1 MMNRTRSRWLIP
13 ASLLLA
19 GAATFGLSALLSPSR
34 AADLDKKVVEAENK
48 RIAAIDKVRPS
59 VCAIFAPGFNNGGSG
74 VLISEDGYA
83 LTNFH
88 VTSAC
93 GNVMK
98 VGLPDGKLYDAVLVG
113 HDKVGDVA
121 LVKLLPTKKGD
132 EIVAP
137 KDGKFPF
144 AALGDSD
151 KVKAGDWSLAM
162 GNPFLLATDFA
173 PTVTFGLVSGV
184 HRYQYPA
191 GLLLEYADCIQID
204 TSINPGNSGGPL
216 FNLDGELIGINGR
229 GSFEKRGRVNSGVG
243 YAISINQ
250 IKNFMGQ
257 LRAGLEPD
265 HASLGATIAS
275 SEDDQVGKYVIN
287 SIIECDAKHRGLEL
301 GDQIV
306 SFAGRPISSPNQFKN
321 ALGIYPRGW
330 RLPMTYRRG
339 DERREILV
347 RLQGVQRQEVGP
359 GDPMAP
365 PQPQPG
371 PPQPKIDS
379 PASKFFEAK
388 PGFANYHFNKLERG
402 KLLGEVK
409 KQGDFSKLT
418 GVWTIAAEATVKG
431 KKAADGAKIEIAP
444 EGARDGKS
452 PKIKASVGGIDY
464 DLEPFSPEAKDDV
477 TYPPASGGFLMA
489 VFQWHQLLVKGEE
502 AFKKEFAHGGIE
514 PFYLP
519 HSGEG
524 RPDYAKLRRDCDV
537 LRTESFISKPSKFY
551 FDPKTREMLG
561 FEMLLDKETADPCEV
576 YFSNYKKVKT
586 GQMLPHKIEVWH
598 NDKQYAV
605 LDVTSYDLK

>member
-1 MMNRTRSRWLIP
+1 MMHRTRPRWLIP
-13 ASLLLA
+13 ANLLLA
-19 GAATFGLSALLSPSR
+19 AVATFGLSALLSPSR
-34 AADLDKKVVEAENK
+34 AAELDKKVVEAENK
-48 RIAAIDKVRPS
+48 RIAAIEKVKPS

-93 GNVMK
+93 GNFQK

-113 HDKVGDVA
+113 QDKVGDVA
-121 LVKLLPTKKGD
+121 LIKLLPKKEGD
-132 EIVAP
+132 
-137 KDGKFPF
+137 KFPH
-144 AALGDSD
+144 APLGDSD

-162 GNPFLLATDFA
+162 GNPFLLATDFS

-191 GLLLEYADCIQID
+191 GILLEYADCIQID

-257 LRAGLEPD
+257 LRAGLDTD

-275 SEDDQVGKYVIN
+275 SEDDQVGKYIVN
-287 SIIECDAKHRGLEL
+287 SIIESDAKRRGLEL

-306 SFAGRPISSPNQFKN
+306 SFAGRPIGSVNQFKN

-330 RLPMTYRRG
+330 RLPMIYRRG
-339 DERREILV
+339 DERREVLV
-347 RLQGVQRQEVGP
+347 RLMGVQRQEVGP

-365 PQPQPG
+365 PQPPPG
-371 PPQPKIDS
+371 PPQPKVDS
-379 PASKFFEAK
+379 PASKYFEAK
-388 PGFANYHFNKLERG
+388 PGFANHYFNRQERD
-402 KLLGEVK
+402 KLLKAVK
-409 KQGDFSKLT
+409 DNGDFSKLT
-418 GVWTIAAEATVKG
+418 GAWTITANATVKG
-431 KKAADGAKIEIAP
+431 KKAADGAKIEILP
-444 EGARDGKS
+444 EGARDKTS
-452 PKIKASVGGIDY
+452 PKIKASIAGIDY
-464 DLEPFSPEAKDDV
+464 DLEPISPETKDDV

-489 VFQWHQLLVKGEE
+489 IFQWHELLVKGEV
-502 AFKKEFAHGGIE
+502 AFKKEFAHGGTE

-519 HSGEG
+519 PPEKG
-524 RPDYAKLRRDCDV
+524 RPDFAKLRRDCDV

-576 YFSNYKKVKT
+576 YFSNYKKVAS
-586 GQMLPHKIEVWH
+586 GQLLPHTIEIWH
-598 NDKQYAV
+598 ADKQYAV
-605 LDVTSYDLK
+605 LDVTSYEMK